1 MQKER
6 IYQILNILLIAIV
19 IALSLLLIK
28 GCRDKAAVNSNYNAA
43 LGELTK
49 YRATN
54 GQETS
59 TIIALQADYHEL
71 QQMNDR
77 LNGTISDLKK
87 QVSKKSETVIIQKV
101 ITTDTIYVN
110 TTVIDSANCHLKA
123 HYNDQWADISVNINK
138 DSARIDYTVTNQF
151 VHKQQWRRK
160 NIFTTPVLE
169 GSVMNLN
176 PHTSTQEYISYK
188 KKAPKRTGVKVA
200 IFIAGLV
207 GGVMI
212 AR

>member
-1 MQKER
+1 MVKNAG
-6 IYQILNILLIAIV
+6 IITLTLIIAVLLMLLN
-19 IALSLLLIK
+19 K
-28 GCRDKAAVNSNYNAA
+28 GCNDAKMVTYNYNAA
-43 LGELTK
+43 LGELNK
-49 YRATN
+49 YKN
-54 GQETS
+54 SSGQEIS
-59 TIIALQADYHEL
+59 TIVALQADYHEL

-77 LNGTISDLKK
+77 LNGTIADLKK
-87 QVSKKSETVIIQKV
+87 QVNKKSETVIIHEV
-101 ITTDTIYVN
+101 HTRDTIFIE
-110 TTVIDSANCHLKA
+110 TTVIDSSKCHLQA
-123 HYNDQWADISVNINK
+123 HYNDEWANINIDINK
-138 DSARIDYTVTNQF
+138 DSAKVNYSVTNKF

-169 GSVMNLN
+169 GSVINLN